1 MEFKQNYTPLSLEK
15 IHENAKS
22 LKNEGAR
29 YVQILAV
36 NYDETVDLV
45 YTFMTREGE
54 LKDFNVDGLKK
65 DANVQSITDLF
76 FEAFVCE
83 NEIHD
88 LFGLSFDNLK
98 LDFAGNFYTL
108 SEDRPMTVISPEEL
122 ARREKE
128 AKIAAAKAKAA
139 QKAKEK
145 VTQDAN
151 NDEGGEK

>member
-1 MEFKQNYTPLSLEK
+1 MQFKQNYTPLTLDK
-15 IHENAKS
+15 IHDVAKS
-22 LKNEGAR
+22 LKDEDAR

-36 NYDETVDLV
+36 NYDDAIDLV
-45 YTFMTREGE
+45 YTFMTTDGE
-54 LKDFNVDGLKK
+54 LKDFNVDGVAK
-65 DANVQSITDLF
+65 DATIESITDLF

-88 LFGLSFDNLK
+88 LFGLSFSNLK
-98 LDFAGNFYTL
+98 LDFSGKFYTL

-145 VTQDAN
+145 VDTQKQEEED
-151 NDEGGEK
+151 K